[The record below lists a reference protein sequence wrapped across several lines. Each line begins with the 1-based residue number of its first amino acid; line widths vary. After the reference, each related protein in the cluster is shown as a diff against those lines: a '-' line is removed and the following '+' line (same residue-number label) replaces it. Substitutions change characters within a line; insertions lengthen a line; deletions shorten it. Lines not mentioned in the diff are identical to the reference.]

1 MMEQASIL
9 AGKCYR
15 DRRGVVYEVRGYDGQ
30 SVQFVAYSSIDRAT
44 ANKREGA
51 EPWHRFLQ
59 DLQGEVPCPT
69 V

>member
-15 DRRGVVYEVRGYDGQ
+15 DSRGVVYEVKSYDGQ
-30 SVQFVAYSSIDRAT
+30 SVQFTAHSSIDRA
-44 ANKREGA
+44 AGSKREGA

-59 DLQGEVPCPT
+59 DLQGEVPCPP